1 MIHVITSF
9 YLAKTIERNN
19 ELQRCLIKNL
29 KSKYVS
35 KVHLFVDNEEAEQ
48 LAKKIATELKKELT
62 IVEVGKQPLYS
73 DLFEYANTL
82 TGKICMICN
91 SDIYLLRL
99 HGFHIKQIYCLT
111 RHEWDGSTPLI
122 DNFQMSHDGFMF
134 MSPLDKL
141 DTGKLAH
148 KQNIMG
154 SENVVIYELNQ
165 AKYDLKNPCK
175 KCVIVHE
182 HGSEQRSYDQKKTL
196 LATHFSWRHNTHL
209 YGVWPDHLPKKEIKT
224 NLHGILNATFRNFR

>member
-1 MIHVITSF
+1 MINIITSF
-9 YLAKTIERNN
+9 YLAKTMERNN

-48 LAKKIATELKKELT
+48 LARKIAAELKKELT

-91 SDIYLLRL
+91 SDIYLLRMN
-99 HGFHIKQIYCLT
+99 GFHIKQIYCLT

-122 DNFQMSHDGFMF
+122 DNFQMSHDAFIF

-141 DTGKLAH
+141 DTSKLAN
-148 KQNIMG
+148 KQNILG
-154 SENVVIYELNQ
+154 SENIVIYELNQ
-165 AKYDLKNPCK
+165 YELKNPCK

-196 LATHFSWRHNTHL
+196 LDTHLSWRHNTHL

-224 NLHGILNATFRNFR
+224 NLHETLNAPFRSFR

>member
-1 MIHVITSF
+1 MINIITSF
-9 YLAKTIERNN
+9 YIAKTIERNN

-35 KVHLFVDNEEAEQ
+35 KVHLFADNEEAEQ
-48 LAKKIATELKKELT
+48 LARKIAAELNKEIT

-99 HGFHIKQIYCLT
+99 NGFHIKQIYCLT
-111 RHEWDGSTPLI
+111 RHEWEGSTPLI
-122 DNFQMSHDGFMF
+122 DNFKMSHDAFMF

-141 DTGKLAH
+141 NTGKLAH
-148 KQNIMG
+148 KQNILG
-154 SENVVIYELNQ
+154 SENVVIYELR
-165 AKYDLKNPCK
+165 K
-175 KCVIVHE
+175 KLI
-182 HGSEQRSYDQKKTL
+182 YL
-196 LATHFSWRHNTHL
+196 L
-209 YGVWPDHLPKKEIKT
+209 
-224 NLHGILNATFRNFR
+224 